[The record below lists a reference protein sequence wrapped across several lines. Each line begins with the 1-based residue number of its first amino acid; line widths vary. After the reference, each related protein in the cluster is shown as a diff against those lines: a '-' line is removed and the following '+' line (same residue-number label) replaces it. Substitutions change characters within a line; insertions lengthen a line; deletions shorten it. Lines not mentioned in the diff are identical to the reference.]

1 MNDLSQG
8 VLGLFLYF
16 PEDKSEYIPAGI
28 TCVIFLVAAVFAMRF
43 IIKISRNE
51 ALKTQELE
59 DKITKQNLKI
69 SEEDTSQ

>member
-1 MNDLSQG
+1 MNVFSQS

-16 PEDKSEYIPAGI
+16 PDDKSEYIPAGI
-28 TCVIFLVAAVFAMRF
+28 TCAIFLIAAVFAMRF

-59 DKITKQNLKI
+59 DEITKRNLNI
-69 SEEDTSQ
+69 SKDDSQ